1 MISNRFKRKN
11 VPPDYLKAKKAAKK
25 TGEIVPEPEG
35 LDWAYIFDNN
45 KLCEI
50 TKTTNTTSFCRIQY
64 LKYIAHV
71 TRLNNDSLQ
80 KQLLFSIDHKK
91 FSRDPWIKTEKR
103 TKHQQVA
110 NSKKLCKIKMSSC
123 LYSTILTNR
132 GTRRTLC
139 VHEKNDDED

>member
-1 MISNRFKRKN
+1 MFWLETIWHSFLRKMISNGFKRKN

-25 TGEIVPEPEG
+25 TGEFIPEPEG

-50 TKTTNTTSFCRIQY
+50 TKTTNITSFCRIQH

-71 TRLNNDSLQ
+71 TRLDNDSLQ

-91 FSRDPWIKTEKR
+91 FSRDPWIKTEKEL
-103 TKHQQVA
+103 
-110 NSKKLCKIKMSSC
+110 NISKLQIQETMQDKNKFMS
-123 LYSTILTNR
+123 LLHHI
-132 GTRRTLC
+132 
-139 VHEKNDDED
+139 